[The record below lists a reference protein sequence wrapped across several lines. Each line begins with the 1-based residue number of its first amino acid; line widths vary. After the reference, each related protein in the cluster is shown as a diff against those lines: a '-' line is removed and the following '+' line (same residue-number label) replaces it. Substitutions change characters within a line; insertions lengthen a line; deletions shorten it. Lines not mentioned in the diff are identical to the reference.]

1 MIDEQVIF
9 KEAKLTIK
17 KRLILQWLS
26 TDGTAICSPWKAG
39 KLLISIQ
46 AKGLLT

>member
-26 TDGTAICSPWKAG
+26 HCEGQLMERQSAPREKAA
-39 KLLISIQ
+39 KLFYQTS
-46 AKGLLT
+46 